1 MSVYVLDTNIISFY
15 LKGNDRVVNNLTR
28 ALINGDSVL
37 VAPIAYYE
45 IKRGL
50 LAVDSQKRLKAFED
64 FCEIFGIGQL
74 DNKVLDVA
82 ATIYAEQ
89 KRMGRR
95 MEDADILIAA
105 FCKCRAFALV
115 TNNTKHFAY
124 ISDLMLFDWTIE
136 NFNFAR

>member
-15 LKGNDRVVNNLTR
+15 LKGNEVVINNFTRVL
-28 ALINGDSVL
+28 ANGDSIL

-50 LAVDSQKRLKAFED
+50 LAVDSQKRLKIFED
-64 FCEIFGIGQL
+64 FCKLFGVGLL

-82 ATIYAEQ
+82 ANIYAEQ
-89 KRMGRR
+89 RRIGRM

-105 FCKCRAFALV
+105 FCKYWTFPLV
-115 TNNTKHFAY
+115 TNNTKHFSY
-124 ISDLMLFDWTIE
+124 VSDLTLFDWTQT
-136 NFNFAR
+136 N